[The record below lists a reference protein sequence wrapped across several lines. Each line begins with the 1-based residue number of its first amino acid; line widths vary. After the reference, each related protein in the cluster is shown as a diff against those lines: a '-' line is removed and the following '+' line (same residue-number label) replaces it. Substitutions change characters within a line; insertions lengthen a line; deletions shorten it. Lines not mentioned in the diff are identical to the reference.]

1 MSVHAS
7 LSLATP
13 AAVASPQDVPPGP
26 FAHERR
32 AARIAVLIPCYNE
45 AASIKA
51 VVSDF
56 RRELPSAF
64 IYVYDNNST
73 DPTSSAAHAAGAIIR
88 REHRQ
93 GKGHV
98 VRRMFSDIDADIY
111 VMVDGDG
118 TYDAASAGQ
127 MIDMLRREN
136 LDMVVGCR
144 VEQESSAYRSGHR
157 FGNALLTRFVGHLFG
172 HQFRDILS
180 GYRVFSR
187 RFVKSFPALSQGFET
202 EAEITIHAL
211 ELKVPIGEVDTPYK
225 ARPEGSTSK
234 LNTWRDGFAILLLI
248 LALYRREQPVRFFG
262 IVSLALTLVA
272 AVLIW
277 PLVITYLETGLV
289 PRFPTAVLCT
299 GLVLA
304 ALLSFCCGLI
314 LDTVT
319 RGRQEFKRLTYLSMP
334 ESPRNVRP
342 SMNG

>member
-1 MSVHAS
+1 M
-7 LSLATP
+7 
-13 AAVASPQDVPPGP
+13 
-26 FAHERR
+26 
-32 AARIAVLIPCYNE
+32 
-45 AASIKA
+45 
-51 VVSDF
+51 
-56 RRELPSAF
+56 
-64 IYVYDNNST
+64 
-73 DPTSSAAHAAGAIIR
+73 
-88 REHRQ
+88 
-93 GKGHV
+93 
-98 VRRMFSDIDADIY
+98 
-111 VMVDGDG
+111 
-118 TYDAASAGQ
+118 
-127 MIDMLRREN
+127 
-136 LDMVVGCR
+136 
-144 VEQESSAYRSGHR
+144 
-157 FGNALLTRFVGHLFG
+157 
-172 HQFRDILS
+172 
-180 GYRVFSR
+180 FSR

-334 ESPRNVRP
+334 ESPRSVRA